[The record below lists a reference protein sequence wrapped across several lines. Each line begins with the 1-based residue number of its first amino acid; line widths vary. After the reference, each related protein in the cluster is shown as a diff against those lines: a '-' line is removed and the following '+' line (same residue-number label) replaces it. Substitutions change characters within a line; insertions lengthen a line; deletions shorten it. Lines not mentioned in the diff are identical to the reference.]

1 MNPSDA
7 IEAIEKPLSSLPYSL
22 SRHILEHLRKLTSHE
37 PVIGIMGKSG
47 AGKSSLCNALFQGE
61 VTPVS
66 DVHAGTR
73 EVRRF
78 RLSGHGHSMVITD
91 LPGVGESRDRDAEYE
106 ALYRDILPELDLVLW
121 LIKADDRALSV
132 DEYFWRH
139 ILHRGHQQVL
149 FVVTQ
154 ADKTEPCHEW
164 DMAGIQPSPAQAQNI
179 REKTEAVFR
188 LFRPV
193 HPVVAVSARTGW
205 ELDTLVSALMTALP
219 DHAASPLM
227 TRLQDE
233 LRTESVRAQAR
244 EQFTGAVDRIFDT
257 AESVCVASVARKHYR
272 TVWVSGDGKAVEIID
287 QTKLPFK
294 FEVVALTS
302 AEMAATAIQD
312 MWVRGAPLIGV
323 VAAYGIA
330 LGMNH
335 DASDMGLQRYYDLL
349 IKTRPTAINLKWAL
363 DRMIDT
369 LKDLCVSE
377 RKDVAWALAAEI
389 AEEDVALCEQ
399 IGLHGAEVIREIAQK
414 KPAGSVVNI
423 LTHCNAGW
431 LATVDWG
438 TALSPIY
445 KAHENGIPVHVW
457 VDETRPRNQG
467 GLTAFELGSHGIPH
481 TLIADNAGGHLM
493 QHGDVDLCIV
503 GTDRTTARGD
513 VCNKIGTYLKALAAH
528 DNHVPFYVAL
538 PSPTIDWTIEDGKSI
553 PIEQRDGKEQSH
565 VYGINPQGELS
576 WVNTAPEG
584 TRCGNYAFDVTP
596 ARYITGFITERGVCA
611 ASKSALADMFADLK
625 SKALQGEQH

>member
-73 EVRRF
+73 EVQRF

-139 ILHRGHQQVL
+139 ILQCGHQQVL

-164 DMAGIQPSPAQAQNI
+164 DMAGIQPSPAQEQNI

-233 LRTESVRAQAR
+233 LRTESSALRPVNSLPVRW
-244 EQFTGAVDRIFDT
+244 TGYLTQRR
-257 AESVCVASVARKHYR
+257 ASV
-272 TVWVSGDGKAVEIID
+272 
-287 QTKLPFK
+287 LPLLS
-294 FEVVALTS
+294 VRPCALFVTPWS
-302 AEMAATAIQD
+302 
-312 MWVRGAPLIGV
+312 
-323 VAAYGIA
+323 
-330 LGMNH
+330 
-335 DASDMGLQRYYDLL
+335 LL
-349 IKTRPTAINLKWAL
+349 
-363 DRMIDT
+363 
-369 LKDLCVSE
+369 
-377 RKDVAWALAAEI
+377 
-389 AEEDVALCEQ
+389 
-399 IGLHGAEVIREIAQK
+399 
-414 KPAGSVVNI
+414 
-423 LTHCNAGW
+423 
-431 LATVDWG
+431 
-438 TALSPIY
+438 
-445 KAHENGIPVHVW
+445 
-457 VDETRPRNQG
+457 
-467 GLTAFELGSHGIPH
+467 
-481 TLIADNAGGHLM
+481 
-493 QHGDVDLCIV
+493 
-503 GTDRTTARGD
+503 
-513 VCNKIGTYLKALAAH
+513 
-528 DNHVPFYVAL
+528 
-538 PSPTIDWTIEDGKSI
+538 
-553 PIEQRDGKEQSH
+553 
-565 VYGINPQGELS
+565 
-576 WVNTAPEG
+576 
-584 TRCGNYAFDVTP
+584 P
-596 ARYITGFITERGVCA
+596 ARYGTGSSSEPVVDDVLP
-611 ASKSALADMFADLK
+611 ASESAHKSAVFVTVSLVRAID
-625 SKALQGEQH
+625 